1 VSSLIAGELWTRGTA
16 VPFQVF
22 GAVML
27 VTTLLALAIGR
38 RRLDG
43 EDPSLMIQ
51 VPVGAATADPSPD
64 IPSSTTDPTKEMA

>member
-1 VSSLIAGELWTRGTA
+1 

-27 VTTLLALAIGR
+27 ATTLLALAIGR

-43 EDPSLMIQ
+43 EDPSLMIE
-51 VPVGAATADPSPD
+51 VPVAAETAASSAET
-64 IPSSTTDPTKEMA
+64 PSSATDPAKEMA